1 MPVGFARSL
10 FSGSSRVPKETV
22 VRINGVTAQQ
32 TGIYGSRGFSLE
44 KDEMGIGL
52 GALMSGDY
60 QVGYKIAEG
69 TYNMQITGNSSATI
83 SVQGINSP
91 GWGVQAKIGKASY
104 NPSNPAVGQTFNVS
118 KTYSGSWASG
128 NSVGVIPLV
137 DVNLPYNFGTVTFST
152 NEILQVESGSN
163 NSGNGQVQN
172 TPSWTITLYEII
184 S

>member
-1 MPVGFARSL
+1 MPVGFTRSL
-10 FSGSSRVPKETV
+10 FSGGSRVPKETV
-22 VRINGVTAQQ
+22 VRINGVIAQQ
-32 TGIYGSRGFSLE
+32 TGLFQSRGFSLE

-52 GALMSGDY
+52 GALTSGGY
-60 QVGYKIAEG
+60 QYGYQIAEG

-104 NPSNPAVGQTFNVS
+104 VSNNPVVQTFNVS
-118 KTYSGSWASG
+118 KTYSGAWQSG

-137 DVNLPYNFGTVTFST
+137 DVNLPYNFGTVTFSN
-152 NEILQVESGSN
+152 NEILQCVSGSN
-163 NSGNGQVQN
+163 NSGNGLVQN